1 MDFEIRNSVVSDAEQ
16 LIDHKLIVTRENPD
30 TLATLIENHYI
41 SINEQEEAIT
51 EVGPNDYKRVAVVD
65 GKIVGI
71 INMKQDLRKKFE
83 HIAQFGI
90 SVQQDYAGMGIGS
103 SLIKGAIE
111 FAEENPLIEKIMLTV
126 FSNNPGAIRLYE
138 RFGFKEETRLT
149 NQVKLKEGYTDL
161 IYMTLWVNK

>member
-71 INMKQDLRKKFE
+71 INMKQDLRKKF
-83 HIAQFGI
+83 
-90 SVQQDYAGMGIGS
+90 
-103 SLIKGAIE
+103 
-111 FAEENPLIEKIMLTV
+111 
-126 FSNNPGAIRLYE
+126 
-138 RFGFKEETRLT
+138 
-149 NQVKLKEGYTDL
+149 
-161 IYMTLWVNK
+161 